1 MFKFPVVDD
10 ENDDGELPECNLANH
25 PDRLQLLKATKV
37 IFWDEFISNHREIL
51 ESIVQFLPDV
61 IFIFA
66 GDFRQILPVIERGTI
81 HDIIAATIIS
91 SSYWQR
97 FETLSLIKNMRLKSG
112 DSDNI
117 RYSEA
122 LLDIGEGRSHPDA
135 FVLHR
140 DGNESIIALPKME
153 VFVDRQKAIDWLYPE
168 GQPLATDRVIL
179 AVTNTQVNE
188 WNTEIQQRNSN
199 ETHVLRS
206 HDTFADSF
214 DPNGYLADVLTGKH
228 LYV

>member
-1 MFKFPVVDD
+1 M
-10 ENDDGELPECNLANH
+10 NH

-51 ESIVQFLPDV
+51 ESVVQFLPDV

-81 HDIIAATIIS
+81 HDIISATIIS

-97 FETLSLIKNMRLKSG
+97 FETLALIKNMRLHSA
-112 DSDNI
+112 DTENI

-122 LLDIGEGRSHPDA
+122 LLAIGEGRSHQDA

-140 DGNESIIALPKME
+140 NGNETIIALCTME
-153 VFVDRQKAIDWLYPE
+153 VFVDREKAINWLYPE

-179 AVTNTQVNE
+179 AVTNTQV
-188 WNTEIQQRNSN
+188 
-199 ETHVLRS
+199 L
-206 HDTFADSF
+206 
-214 DPNGYLADVLTGKH
+214 
-228 LYV
+228 